1 MSSDTEVI
9 TECSSDLTEPESP
22 SDSELLT
29 DETEVKERDE
39 QEANCNETE
48 TDGRLRVREGRS
60 SREDEEVSKGEDRG
74 SRCGRVCENGKSEV
88 KGEERQCKKRE
99 KEEEVVDH
107 GEWRETDSRKEKIEV
122 REEVEEDVRERE
134 QIESAGVERSI
145 QVLDGRIALGSVQWK
160 DCRAQAAGRFQ
171 VQSAEILLVC

>member
-1 MSSDTEVI
+1 MSSDN
-9 TECSSDLTEPESP
+9 ECSSDLTEPESP

-29 DETEVKERDE
+29 DEAEVKDGDE
-39 QEANCNETE
+39 QEANCNET
-48 TDGRLRVREGRS
+48 DGRLSVREGRS
-60 SREDEEVSKGEDRG
+60 SREDEEVSTGEDRG
-74 SRCGRVCENGKSEV
+74 SRCGRVCENRKSEV

-99 KEEEVVDH
+99 KGEEVVDH

-134 QIESAGVERSI
+134 RIESAGVERSI